1 MTRFRSRTLASALAL
16 ATVLGGAAAWADV
29 TIGAGLVLSGGN
41 APYGLQERRGVEAAV
56 EAINAAGGVNG
67 EKIKVVFGDDAG
79 DPRQAVQVANQLV
92 NDKVAAVVGHT
103 LSGATVAA
111 AEVYDEEGVIMI
123 TPSATAVDL
132 TEKGYKTIFRTVV
145 RDDQQGK
152 VAGTY
157 IAQNFKDKKI
167 AFVQDSTTY
176 GKGLADATKAVVNAA
191 GVKEAAY
198 ETITPGEL
206 DYSATISKLKSDG
219 IDVVYYGGL
228 YNEAGLLLRQMRD
241 QGLKAQFISG
251 DGLYA
256 QDFWS
261 IVGPAG
267 EGVLLTI
274 DNPPETN
281 PAAKE
286 VVDALKAKNI
296 DPAGYTLYAYA
307 AVQVWAEAAKKAGST
322 DPEKVAA
329 ALHDGTPYKTVLGN
343 IAYDAKGDRTTS
355 GYALFRRTAAGGFDP
370 VK

>member
-1 MTRFRSRTLASALAL
+1 MSRFRSGTLASALAL
-16 ATVLGGAAAWADV
+16 ATVFAGSAAWADV
-29 TIGAGLVLSGGN
+29 TIGAAFVLSGGN

-67 EKIKVVFGDDAG
+67 EKIVVEFGDDAG
-79 DPRQAVQVANQLV
+79 DPRQAVQVANDMV
-92 NDKVAAVVGHT
+92 NKKVAMVVGHT

-111 AEVYDEEGVIMI
+111 APVYDEEGIIMI

-132 TEKGYKTIFRTVV
+132 TEKGYKTVFRTVV

-152 VAGTY
+152 VAGAY

-176 GKGLADATKAVVNAA
+176 GKGLADATRAVVNAA
-191 GVKEAAY
+191 GVKETAY

-206 DYSATISKLKSDG
+206 DYSATISKLKAQN

-281 PAAKE
+281 PAAKD
-286 VVDALKAKNI
+286 VVAALKAKNI

-307 AVQVWAEAAKKAGST
+307 AVQAWAEAAKKAGST

-329 ALHDGTPYKTVLGN
+329 ALHDGSDYKTVLGD
-343 IAYDAKGDRTTS
+343 IAYDAKGDRTKS
-355 GYALFRRTAAGGFDP
+355 GYALFKRTGTTFEPA
-370 VK
+370 K

>member
-1 MTRFRSRTLASALAL
+1 MSRVRSGTFASVLAL
-16 ATVLGGAAAWADV
+16 ATVLGGTAAWADV
-29 TIGAGLVLSGGN
+29 TIGAAFVLSGGN

-79 DPRQAVQVANQLV
+79 DPRQAVQVANDLV
-92 NDKVAAVVGHT
+92 NDKVVAVIGHT
-103 LSGATVAA
+103 LSGSTVAA
-111 AEVYDEEGVIMI
+111 AAVYDEEGVIMI

-132 TEKGYKTIFRTVV
+132 TEKGYKTVFRTVV

-152 VAGTY
+152 VAGGY
-157 IAQNFKDKKI
+157 IAAHFKDKKI

-281 PAAKE
+281 PAAKD
-286 VVDALKAKNI
+286 VVAALKAKNI

-322 DPEKVAA
+322 DPAKVAA
-329 ALHDGTPYKTVLGN
+329 ALHDGSDYKTVIGDM
-343 IAYDAKGDRTTS
+343 AYDAKGDRTKS
-355 GYALFRRTAAGGFDP
+355 GYALFQRTGTTFAP